1 MHRKILITLSL
12 FELAACQ
19 EIDLLSKKIGL
30 YHKPIN
36 HQKIKTESAEATQME
51 NAQAKMAILLE
62 DETQRTTN
70 LHTKE
75 LLTAEKPV
83 DKNISSAENPDEAI
97 DLDPKVD
104 QKNSP
109 NLAAEISEFSQ
120 SEQENQMLVSDEAT
134 EEIPSIKLHE
144 RRWQI
149 RQASGK
155 ENFNFNP
162 DHWIFKFEENGNYK
176 AFGNCNHVYGKF
188 AADAAQTFRLRKLA
202 TTNNNCPQGRDE
214 EVMIFNDLILAN
226 QYLIQDGQLLLKQ
239 DEKTLIVFE
248 ATNADVSFSLKP
260 NKPKS
265 PAQKYKAK
273 PRKRLIKNKA
283 ALGLAV

>member
-1 MHRKILITLSL
+1 MQRQLFVALSL
-12 FELAACQ
+12 LSLTACQ
-19 EIDLLSKKIGL
+19 EIDILTKKIGL
-30 YHKPIN
+30 DHKPIH
-36 HQKIKTESAEATQME
+36 HQEIKNEGVKATQME
-51 NAQAKMAILLE
+51 NAQPNTAIML
-62 DETQRTTN
+62 DDKTQRALN

-75 LLTAEKPV
+75 LLTAEMPV
-83 DKNISSAENPDEAI
+83 DKNISSTENPDETV

-104 QKNSP
+104 KKNSP
-109 NLAAEISEFSQ
+109 NIKAKITELSQ
-120 SEQENQMLVSDEAT
+120 SDQENEMLVSEEAT

-144 RRWQI
+144 RHWQI
-149 RQASGK
+149 REASGR
-155 ENFNFNP
+155 ENFSFNP

-202 TTNNNCPQGRDE
+202 TTNNNCPTGRDE

-226 QYLIQDGQLLLKQ
+226 QYLIQDGLLLLKQ
-239 DEKTLIVFE
+239 NEKTLIVFE

-265 PAQKYKAK
+265 TPQKYKAK

-283 ALGLAV
+283 AKP

>member
-1 MHRKILITLSL
+1 MSHHIFITLSL
-12 FELAACQ
+12 LSLTACQ
-19 EIDLLSKKIGL
+19 EIDILTKKIGL
-30 YHKPIN
+30 HHKPIS
-36 HQKIKTESAEATQME
+36 HQEIKNEDAEAAQLE
-51 NAQAKMAILLE
+51 NAQPKIE
-62 DETQRTTN
+62 FERKDEAESESDTA
-70 LHTKE
+70 LHTKK
-75 LLTAEKPV
+75 LLITETAL
-83 DKNISSAENPDEAI
+83 DKKDALADKLLEASNS
-97 DLDPKVD
+97 DPKLD
-104 QKNSP
+104 EKNSP

-120 SEQENQMLVSDEAT
+120 SDQENEMLVTEEAT

-144 RRWQI
+144 GRWQI
-149 RQASGK
+149 REASGR
-155 ENFNFNP
+155 ENFSFNP

-202 TTNNNCPQGRDE
+202 TTNNNCPAGRDE

-265 PAQKYKAK
+265 TPQKYKAK

-283 ALGLAV
+283 AKP